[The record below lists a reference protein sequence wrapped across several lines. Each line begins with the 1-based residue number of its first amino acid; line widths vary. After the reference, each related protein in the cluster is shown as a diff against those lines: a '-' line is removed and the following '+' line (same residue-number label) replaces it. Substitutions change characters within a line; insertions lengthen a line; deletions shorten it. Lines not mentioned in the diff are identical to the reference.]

1 MRCKHC
7 LFFVCLGL
15 WQFYFIMC
23 PMVSLLLHNHLPL
36 WLGIHCHL
44 EQSMYWKVK
53 FHYCM
58 VTTTE
63 VEDPGAVVQHFL
75 EQKYLISAIVGH
87 SKGQIQITAILIISK
102 LKFFG
107 D

>member
-1 MRCKHC
+1 
-7 LFFVCLGL
+7 
-15 WQFYFIMC
+15 
-23 PMVSLLLHNHLPL
+23 
-36 WLGIHCHL
+36 
-44 EQSMYWKVK
+44 
-53 FHYCM
+53 M

-63 VEDPGAVVQHFL
+63 VEDLGAVVQHFL
-75 EQKYLISAIVGH
+75 EQKYLITAIVGH